1 MYVLGSWWSL
11 VQDYTVRWFREG
23 DLDYYVSGL
32 NKTLY
37 ERYDEKR
44 FRWKFVETPFSLGF
58 IPIAVVV
65 EEGSGEPVG
74 FNSFLPLEVRVRGE
88 VFHAIQG
95 CDGFVDREHRR
106 RGLFQRTIHFMAGEM
121 AGRGPEVLI
130 GFNFAGSTGAAK
142 KAGSSVACDL
152 DRWHLD
158 VSELSVTSFMG
169 REDAELSPIG
179 VEEAHGIYERWA
191 GGASHIH
198 FHRTL
203 EYLRWRFVDPPLGSY
218 QIYGVD
224 VEGIAVGYVVAKTAE
239 DEEGV
244 LELSIDDCIPPFS
257 EGMPFPAVLK
267 GVLELE
273 EGIGRVEMLTLHG
286 SPIWENVRGMGFTAE
301 PEPRYSVIM
310 KAIDGVE
317 TRRQRIYR
325 GGVELTRIEGWHLTR
340 SDIY

>member
-1 MYVLGSWWSL
+1 MARGYE
-11 VQDYTVRWFREG
+11 VRWFRDG
-23 DLDYYVSGL
+23 DLDSYISGL
-32 NKTLY
+32 NRTLY
-37 ERYDEKR
+37 DRYDEGR
-44 FRWKFVETPFSLGF
+44 FRWKFVESPFSLGF

-65 EEGSGEPVG
+65 EEGSGEQVG
-74 FNSFLPLEVRVRGE
+74 FNSFLPLEVRAKGE
-88 VFHAIQG
+88 VILAVQG

-106 RGLFQRTIHFMAGEM
+106 RGLFQRTLHFMAEEL

-130 GFNFAGSTGAAK
+130 GFNFAGSTGAAQ
-142 KAGSSVACDL
+142 KAGSSVACDV

-158 VSELSVTSFMG
+158 VSELRVMDFLGRGSV
-169 REDAELSPIG
+169 ELSPIG
-179 VEEAHGIYERWA
+179 VEEAYEIYEERSSV
-191 GGASHIH
+191 GSPIH

-203 EYLRWRFVDPPLGSY
+203 EYMKWRFLDSPLRNY

-224 VEGIAVGYVVAKTAE
+224 VDGIAVGYVVASTAE

-257 EGMPFPAVLK
+257 EGIPFPAVLK
-267 GVLELE
+267 GILEQK
-273 EGIGRVEMLTLHG
+273 EGIGRVEMHTLHEA
-286 SPIWENVRGMGFTAE
+286 PIRENVREMGFTAE

-317 TRRQRIYR
+317 TRRERIYR
-325 GGVELTRIEGWHLTR
+325 GDVELTRIEGWHLTK